1 MGLYKSDRIDASNVM
16 SYKWRKEDWGCEL
29 GENERI
35 IDWSFLA
42 ELNFTLAVLLT
53 SKGGVLIYSNVG
65 SSGVRLC
72 VTHLQKFAPTV
83 NEAAAVC
90 VLPDASGLAFIL
102 LKGSVLLVSLRC
114 ILDVPWG
121 RCDILANDS
130 ISIMEVNG
138 VEEGCL
144 CTPTSALC
152 YTAHHSNRP
161 YLIYANK
168 AGQLFIIDL
177 TMMVVSVMLRAPESI
192 HSIALYSNKGDVH
205 LLVSGFTSEQ
215 WILPLET
222 DGRGLRETLGQVIPW
237 DLREQYHKT
246 SQISVTFDE
255 MLAVLSTEDCTVKL
269 FDDTDMKIA
278 KSSISVPE
286 NTWQVHILPH
296 MIFAVTDQISDTEV
310 SVYSGGLFSVG
321 NVFYEKILDFSN
333 EKILGFV
340 PILCENILPSCLLVT
355 EHDVFVLSPNRS
367 LREIL
372 VNFVAKLDYSYNI
385 CMSVAQTF
393 RINTADLV
401 QNVLDDTFSTIQNFM
416 DQEIILNKL
425 IHLALDSSMDLITL
439 IQWCTKNNSEHAL
452 VDVVKDMCAENPNE
466 EGRHHMINLCMAYY
480 KAYPQEKVKIETIL
494 NEFLVQH
501 PDVHTDMEKLL
512 EADFWTTVAIIVDN
526 SLDKAETVGRYLAK
540 AEKDWPAI
548 HSSFIVKILSS
559 LCWKS
564 YSKEDGEMLLRR
576 MIEFVPYLRSV
587 PHFTAFAKIGIE
599 QVTSYQHNAA
609 VLYVLSSL
617 YLMQATCNTCLPSAT
632 DSIISNGSNFTAVVT
647 SEEAVGYWGEFSPG
661 TLKSKECEKS
671 RAQGVSRLCML
682 DIPVRICSVSC
693 GTEHLLC
700 LTIHGKVY
708 AFGRN
713 RFGQCGV
720 GHTDELTVATEVVG
734 NYGSA
739 RIICA
744 GHYHSA
750 LINEKGN
757 AFTWGWSFHGQLG
770 INTRCSFIDKLVP
783 NLVKSLNG
791 RVISVACGYAHTL
804 FLMESGVVYSCGN
817 GSYGQLGIGVEI
829 KKRFEPEAVP
839 VPDKI
844 IMIASKYFH
853 CLAVSEE
860 QKIYCWGAN
869 PQALKMKMFV
879 KRRLRVETDKTVS
892 TIGKKNDKL
901 AISNAH
907 LTVTELEH
915 MVQGKIIHIDAGYS
929 HSALINEY
937 KNLYTWGKSLDMQL
951 GHGNKKEQEEPHQLF
966 EPADVAWDFVSCGY
980 DFTTA
985 VTSRGTVYVWGRNY
999 KGNLGVESGVS
1010 SSVSRKIVFKTAK
1023 GPSRTIEVGGDS
1035 CCIARPTKFPSLVA
1049 FALTEVCFDEVRK
1062 YSLIDFVKKL
1072 DSCTIS
1078 NISSQLLTNPVYCL
1092 PAVYMHLLAGDL
1104 IHAIEFLTQIPSK
1117 EIEAIADN
1125 NNELEGSELFA
1136 FIDVIWDLICKHPNF
1151 AVQSKALSDLLSTF
1165 AVGDRVVK
1173 SRKLSALVP
1182 LLLISKPEILSSLDS
1197 SEILEIL
1204 EKWQPDPSIHGLQIS
1219 QNSVQNYSGRVR
1231 YWTCCGTVE
1240 KCPVMVRSST
1250 INDKRRICPRC
1261 CEKWSCSVRAKFL
1274 KYGNDVSN

>member
-1 MGLYKSDRIDASNVM
+1 M

-35 IDWSFLA
+35 IDWSSLT
-42 ELNFTLAVLLT
+42 ELNFTLAALLT

-72 VTHLQKFAPTV
+72 VTHLQKFAPSV
-83 NEAAAVC
+83 NEAAAIC

-102 LKGSVLLVSLRC
+102 SKGSVLLVPLRC
-114 ILDVPWG
+114 IMDVPWG

-130 ISIMEVNG
+130 ISILEVNG

-177 TMMVVSVMLRAPESI
+177 TMMAVSVMLRAPESI
-192 HSIALYSNKGDVH
+192 HNIALYASKGDVH
-205 LLVSGFTSEQ
+205 LLVSGFTNEQ

-246 SQISVTFDE
+246 SQISVAFDGN
-255 MLAVLSTEDCTVKL
+255 LAVLSTEDCVVK
-269 FDDTDMKIA
+269 FYDDADMKIA
-278 KSSISVPE
+278 KNSVSVPE
-286 NTWQVHILPH
+286 NTWQMHILPH
-296 MIFAVTDQISDTEV
+296 AIFAVTDQASGTGV
-310 SVYSGGLFSVG
+310 SVYFGGLFSAAK
-321 NVFYEKILDFSN
+321 VFYEEILDFSN
-333 EKILGFV
+333 EKVLGFV

-355 EHDVFVLSPNRS
+355 EHDVIVLSPNKS
-367 LREIL
+367 LREVL
-372 VNFVAKLDYSYNI
+372 VDYVAKLDYNYNI
-385 CMSVAQTF
+385 CTLVAETF
-393 RINTADLV
+393 KINAADLV
-401 QNVLDDTFSTIQNFM
+401 QNVLDDTFSIIQNSM
-416 DQEIILNKL
+416 DREVILDKL

-439 IQWCTKNNSEHAL
+439 IQWCTKNSSEHAL
-452 VDVVKDMCAENPNE
+452 VEVVRDICAEDPNE
-466 EGRHHMINLCMAYY
+466 QGRHHMINLCMARY
-480 KAYPQEKVKIETIL
+480 KACPQDRDKIETIL
-494 NEFLVQH
+494 NEFLVRH
-501 PDVHTDMEKLL
+501 PDVHIGMEQLL
-512 EADFWTTVAIIVDN
+512 EADFWTTVAIVVDN
-526 SLDKAETVGRYLAK
+526 SLDKAETVGRYLGK
-540 AEKDWPAI
+540 TEKDWPAV

-564 YSKEDGEMLLRR
+564 YSEEDGEILLRR
-576 MIEFVPYLRSV
+576 MTGFVPYLKSV
-587 PHFTAFAKIGIE
+587 PHLTTFAKIGFE
-599 QVTSYQHNAA
+599 QVTSYQHDAA

-617 YLMQATCNTCLPSAT
+617 HLMQATYNVCLPSTA
-632 DSIISNGSNFTAVVT
+632 DSIISSGSNFTAVVT
-647 SEEAVGYWGEFSPG
+647 SEEGLGYWGEFSPG
-661 TLKSKECEKS
+661 VLKSKECEKP
-671 RAQGVSRLCML
+671 REQRVSRLCML
-682 DIPVRICSVSC
+682 DIPARICSVSC

-720 GHTDELTVATEVVG
+720 GHTDEVTVATEIVD

-739 RIICA
+739 RTVCA

-750 LINEKGN
+750 LINDKGY

-770 INTRCSFIDKLVP
+770 INTRSSFADELVP
-783 NLVKSLNG
+783 TPVNSLNG

-817 GSYGQLGIGVEI
+817 GSYGQLGAGAEV
-829 KKRFEPEAVP
+829 KKRFEPEIVP
-839 VPDKI
+839 VPDKV

-853 CLAVSEE
+853 CLAVSEG

-879 KRRLRVETDKTVS
+879 KRRLRAETDKS
-892 TIGKKNDKL
+892 TSATGKRNDKL
-901 AISNAH
+901 AISNDH

-929 HSALINEY
+929 HSALVNEY
-937 KNLYTWGKSLDMQL
+937 KTLYTWGKSLDMQL

-985 VTSRGTVYVWGRNY
+985 VTSKGTVYVWGRNY
-999 KGNLGVESGVS
+999 KGHLGVESSIS
-1010 SSVSRKIVFKTAK
+1010 SISRKIVFKTSK
-1023 GPSRTIEVGGDS
+1023 GPPKTIEVAGDS
-1035 CCIARPTKFPSLVA
+1035 PCIPRPTKFPSLIA
-1049 FALTEVCFDEVRK
+1049 FARTEICFDEVRK
-1062 YSLIDFVKKL
+1062 RSFIDFVKKM
-1072 DSCTIS
+1072 DSNTIS
-1078 NISSQLLTNPVYCL
+1078 NISSQLLKNPVYCL
-1092 PAVYMHLLAGDL
+1092 PAVYVHLLSGDL
-1104 IHAIEFLTQIPSK
+1104 IHAIEFLAQIPLK
-1117 EIEAIADN
+1117 EIEEIADN
-1125 NNELEGSELFA
+1125 NNEQKGSELFA
-1136 FIDVIWDLICKHPNF
+1136 FIDVIWDLICKHTNF
-1151 AVQSKALSDLLSTF
+1151 TVQSKAVSNLLSTF
-1165 AVGDRVVK
+1165 AVGDRIVK
-1173 SRKLSALVP
+1173 SKKLSALVP
-1182 LLLISKPEILSSLDS
+1182 LLLISKPEVLSSLNS
-1197 SEILEIL
+1197 SETLEIL
-1204 EKWQPDPSIHGLQIS
+1204 EKWQPDPSIHGLQVS

-1231 YWTCCGTVE
+1231 YWTCCGAVE
-1240 KCPVMVRSST
+1240 KYPMTVRNST

-1261 CEKWSCSVRAKFL
+1261 CEKWSCSVRTKFL
-1274 KYGNDVSN
+1274 KYENDANN